1 SSEFCILWVRLENGS
16 FGIYDTAVLRVQFKR
31 LPTFYIINLMLPSIL
46 LLGIST
52 LAFCLPPECGER
64 VSFSITIVLSMCV
77 FLQLVG
83 NYTPTQSESVPLITW
98 YFSLAVV
105 MTIMNVLCNAFVLS
119 CHFRQE
125 SSVSSRVIRAL
136 FLNRFALR
144 RSCPRKVASAATDAD
159 STQSDVPSDVP
170 SENEW
175 KTVGSSADRVFFKAF
190 ATVVAVILIVPFAI
204 SFASWNMSCLGM
216 SDLLYCMA
224 FVFAFGD
231 ARADAAVA
239 SPDAAL
245 VVALKLATEYNSWV
259 RPPPDAG
266 NANTVN
272 VPVAQ
277 LFRIELKDLSL
288 NEAPVGV
295 ISNGIVHQGLELLV
309 TFKCKM
315 QMYLF
320 PFDKQ
325 KCRLRIYSRLQTKE
339 TMTLNTSR
347 LFPNISM
354 ETYLMKNNEFC
365 ITNLQLEQEEAFG
378 QNAILFTISFQRGS
392 AFYFTTL
399 ILPSV
404 LLLGISTLAFCLPPE
419 CGERV
424 SFSITIVLS
433 MCVFLQL
440 AGNYMPTQSESVP
453 LMTWYFSST
462 VLLTMVNVLCNA
474 FVVSCH
480 FEQQSRSRVSNRLIR
495 ALFLN
500 RFAVWISSSRKR
512 AVANVQSSQAGDCSS
527 AGEQGDEWAAVVR
540 FADAFFFMLFLLATL
555 ASIFP
560 MAILM
565 AVSSQTEWQSVKISR
580 NTSVGHKRKLE
591 QVASGAAALLI
602 EEHRLAA
609 LRAEEGTH
617 AHVRSLELTEIG
629 EAMHRVAAV
638 AVADLGGVAAE
649 ELIREWLVLA
659 AASAATVAAGAAAI
673 ANVSPDESVMAALK
687 FPTEYNR
694 AARPPPDNGNANT
707 VNVFVFFNGITRL
720 HWTDTR
726 LSWYNKFNATLD
738 SIDFIIVP
746 ASLLWQPDVSF
757 LEAIELKD
765 VGNSRDFVMLH
776 NDGTLLRS
784 GGMVLTSKCKME
796 MYRFPFDL
804 QTCALRIATIFDTTG
819 STSLGILPLNIS
831 HELYLN
837 KSNEFCILGL
847 DYEISKL
854 VEKNVPEFRITFQRM
869 STFYVVNLML
879 PSILLLAIS
888 ALAFRMPPECGER
901 VSFSI
906 TIVLSMCVFLQL
918 AGNYTPTQSESIP
931 LITWYFS
938 VTLLMTILNV
948 LCNAFVL
955 SCHFKKQCSL
965 KVSNRFIRV
974 LFFNRIMMKS
984 TAGAKISPSDSV
996 GPQPQQN
1003 QEDTTVKFEN
1013 DWADVGALADKTF
1026 FAVFLVATA
1035 VLTLS
1040 LVIFQLS
1047 VYRTDCLGLL

>member
-1 SSEFCILWVRLENGS
+1 MS
-16 FGIYDTAVLRVQFKR
+16 
-31 LPTFYIINLMLPSIL
+31 
-46 LLGIST
+46 
-52 LAFCLPPECGER
+52 
-64 VSFSITIVLSMCV
+64 
-77 FLQLVG
+77 LQ
-83 NYTPTQSESVPLITW
+83 
-98 YFSLAVV
+98 
-105 MTIMNVLCNAFVLS
+105 
-119 CHFRQE
+119 
-125 SSVSSRVIRAL
+125 
-136 FLNRFALR
+136 
-144 RSCPRKVASAATDAD
+144 
-159 STQSDVPSDVP
+159 
-170 SENEW
+170 
-175 KTVGSSADRVFFKAF
+175 
-190 ATVVAVILIVPFAI
+190 
-204 SFASWNMSCLGM
+204 
-216 SDLLYCMA
+216 
-224 FVFAFGD
+224 
-231 ARADAAVA
+231 
-239 SPDAAL
+239 
-245 VVALKLATEYNSWV
+245 
-259 RPPPDAG
+259 
-266 NANTVN
+266 
-272 VPVAQ
+272 
-277 LFRIELKDLSL
+277 
-288 NEAPVGV
+288 
-295 ISNGIVHQGLELLV
+295 
-309 TFKCKM
+309 
-315 QMYLF
+315 
-320 PFDKQ
+320 
-325 KCRLRIYSRLQTKE
+325 
-339 TMTLNTSR
+339 
-347 LFPNISM
+347 
-354 ETYLMKNNEFC
+354 
-365 ITNLQLEQEEAFG
+365 
-378 QNAILFTISFQRGS
+378 
-392 AFYFTTL
+392 
-399 ILPSV
+399 
-404 LLLGISTLAFCLPPE
+404 
-419 CGERV
+419 
-424 SFSITIVLS
+424 
-433 MCVFLQL
+433 
-440 AGNYMPTQSESVP
+440 
-453 LMTWYFSST
+453 
-462 VLLTMVNVLCNA
+462 
-474 FVVSCH
+474 
-480 FEQQSRSRVSNRLIR
+480 
-495 ALFLN
+495 
-500 RFAVWISSSRKR
+500 
-512 AVANVQSSQAGDCSS
+512 
-527 AGEQGDEWAAVVR
+527 
-540 FADAFFFMLFLLATL
+540 
-555 ASIFP
+555 
-560 MAILM
+560 
-565 AVSSQTEWQSVKISR
+565 
-580 NTSVGHKRKLE
+580 
-591 QVASGAAALLI
+591 
-602 EEHRLAA
+602 
-609 LRAEEGTH
+609 
-617 AHVRSLELTEIG
+617 
-629 EAMHRVAAV
+629 
-638 AVADLGGVAAE
+638 
-649 ELIREWLVLA
+649 WLVLA

-1013 DWADVGALADKTF
+1013 DWADRLRKSKRMSRLLTRSPLCCLKWQLITNALQSTF
-1026 FAVFLVATA
+1026 EIVSSTVNKSVILTDERHGLALRGRVVASQLQEHA
-1035 VLTLS
+1035 HGQHDGDAEGDS
-1040 LVIFQLS
+1040 LAA
-1047 VYRTDCLGLL
+1047 LGRHAEGERGDGE